1 MSAIT
6 LDTAIGALS
15 VTATLPDGST
25 KALTIKTITTLP
37 SVDYSRDCPILHPD
51 QTNWLGQQSAT
62 PGNFDNVIAGR
73 IQNTITLNYRL
84 LYEQAGAGR
93 GLADFYANMAA
104 LSLSLRQK
112 IFGIDLPAMS
122 IRQVSISQFGPIT
135 DPVGKSFYGSLVTV
149 TALEYEG
156 RS

>member
-6 LDTAIGALS
+6 LDTAISAL
-15 VTATLPDGST
+15 VVPVTLPDGTT
-25 KALTIKTITTLP
+25 KNLTIKTIALLP

-51 QTNWLGQQSAT
+51 QDDWLGEQGAT

-73 IQNTITLNYRL
+73 IANTMTLKYRFL
-84 LYEQAGAGR
+84 MEQAGAGR
-93 GLADFYANMAA
+93 GISDYFSSMAIA
-104 LSLSLRQK
+104 SRVLRRQ
-112 IFGIDLPAMS
+112 IFTIDLPAMS
-122 IRQVSISQFGPIT
+122 IRGVSVSQFAKVT

-149 TALEYEG
+149 TALEYES